1 VILDIKLPNRQCDDF
16 VAWFLEK
23 NGLFSI
29 RSAYRLGMEPAY
41 NSLSNGQSSS
51 EPSGDRG
58 IWDLVWKAHVP
69 NKIRVFAWKVA
80 TSTLAVK
87 SELHRRINTIE
98 PVCTICGRED
108 EDAHHALVRCTM
120 ARALREEMR
129 KVWTLPS
136 EETFQASGTE
146 WLLSLLNGMHG
157 DMRSRTLFLLWRVW
171 HHRNNIVHGDGKAS
185 IAASA
190 TFIANYLTSFSTVTT
205 ANFDPKGK
213 EIVSSE
219 LHMHEGSTGLTSW
232 TAPEEGHFK
241 ANVDAGWDPRTRT
254 AGIGVIIRDY
264 LGRPILTEWKYV
276 PSCASAEEAEVL
288 ACLEGLNHLTQHF
301 LGPAILET
309 DCLHAVQMINDP
321 GKDRSDIWCLYLQ
334 AKELLRVFQ
343 GFSVTKVGRLS
354 NAVAHSLA
362 QLGKSGASGFMWR
375 SSPSC
380 ASALIDHDCM
390 NIV

>member
-1 VILDIKLPNRQCDDF
+1 
-16 VAWFLEK
+16 
-23 NGLFSI
+23 
-29 RSAYRLGMEPAY
+29 
-41 NSLSNGQSSS
+41 
-51 EPSGDRG
+51 
-58 IWDLVWKAHVP
+58 
-69 NKIRVFAWKVA
+69 
-80 TSTLAVK
+80 
-87 SELHRRINTIE
+87 
-98 PVCTICGRED
+98 
-108 EDAHHALVRCTM
+108 
-120 ARALREEMR
+120 MR

-190 TFIANYLTSFSTVTT
+190 TFIANYLISFSTVTT

-362 QLGKSGASGFMWR
+362 QLGKSGASGLMWR

-380 ASALIDHDCM
+380 ASALIDRDCM